1 MTRIPDRG
9 IAVIAADGC
18 FMVALFQLGQES
30 GLWGPVIVPGGSG
43 GPERPGRHQVGSCI
57 SPS

>member
-30 GLWGPVIVPGGSG
+30 DLWGPVIVPGGSG
-43 GPERPGRHQVGSCI
+43 GPERPGRHQVGS
-57 SPS
+57 